1 MPFSELLYPK
11 KSDGDAYELDVINDK
26 SGVNSRAVSGG
37 SGYINLELE
46 FDRAIF
52 VFDLF
57 NIWSSGTEHSAIVEF
72 YTISDVTQIEAKAI
86 ADGN

>member
-1 MPFSELLYPK
+1 MPLSTDLNPK
-11 KSDGDAYELDVINDK
+11 KSDTDANELDVINDK

-37 SGYINLELE
+37 SVYINLELE
-46 FDRAIF
+46 FDRAIY
-52 VFDLF
+52 VFDLW